1 MGIVR
6 SNMTTRIDING
17 SKDRYYGMRMNQKEF
32 DKLNSASIILDKPKS
47 EIIRQALND
56 FYLKNDI
63 S

>member
-1 MGIVR
+1 
-6 SNMTTRIDING
+6 MTTRIDING

-47 EIIRQALND
+47 EITRQALND
-56 FYLKNDI
+56 FYTKNDI